1 MNTIIN
7 NEFASLWLERTVLV
21 TSHPLPGILR
31 CFPVTSSETYLVSPL
46 RNAIETMEATNIALR
61 DLILAH
67 KADNNLP
74 LNPLSMKLNGILDP
88 AVMGGIDNYEKAFLN
103 SEYRNS
109 HPEESSDLLKLEGLI
124 AEQIPLLNIG
134 VQLHKMRAPP
144 ELTPFHQRL
153 EQCFA
158 SMRNQVEA
166 KYGKRVKYLFFIK
179 NLFFEKIIYIF
190 SKKINYI
197 YVLQTCDLQIENLT
211 QSVTMRRHQA
221 SRGEIHRLSESNI
234 NTE

>member
-1 MNTIIN
+1 MNTLN

-109 HPEESSDLLKLEGLI
+109 HLEETSDLLKLEGLI
-124 AEQIPLLNIG
+124 AEQIPLLSIG

-166 KYGKRVKYLFFIK
+166 KYGKRVRYLCFFFIH
-179 NLFFEKIIYIF
+179 IYIYF
-190 SKKINYI
+190 KINYV

>member
-1 MNTIIN
+1 MNTLN

-109 HPEESSDLLKLEGLI
+109 HLEETSDLLKLEGLI
-124 AEQIPLLNIG
+124 AEQIPLLSIG

-166 KYGKRVKYLFFIK
+166 KYGKRVRYLCFFFIH
-179 NLFFEKIIYIF
+179 IYIYIF
-190 SKKINYI
+190 
-197 YVLQTCDLQIENLT
+197 
-211 QSVTMRRHQA
+211 
-221 SRGEIHRLSESNI
+221 
-234 NTE
+234 

>member
-1 MNTIIN
+1 MNDVQRFRFSRPAPKKDLTSTTANSGDKEMNTVTN

-46 RNAIETMEATNIALR
+46 RNAIETMEATNTTLR

-67 KADNNLP
+67 RADNNIP

-103 SEYRNS
+103 SEYRS
-109 HPEESSDLLKLEGLI
+109 AHPEESSDLLKLEGLI
-124 AEQIPLLNIG
+124 AEQIPLLSVG
-134 VQLHKMRAPP
+134 VQLHKARAPP

-153 EQCFA
+153 EQCFT
-158 SMRNQVEA
+158 SIRNQVEA
-166 KYGKRVKYLFFIK
+166 KYGKRV
-179 NLFFEKIIYIF
+179 NLDII
-190 SKKINYI
+190 
-197 YVLQTCDLQIENLT
+197 L
-211 QSVTMRRHQA
+211 
-221 SRGEIHRLSESNI
+221 
-234 NTE
+234 